1 MSEEAA
7 MRALV
12 RKLVEKNVDEEM
24 TVAVVSLLETEENYL
39 KMIDQLSEVENPSR
53 EWLLA
58 KSLLIPDEE
67 A

>member
-39 KMIDQLSEVENPSR
+39 KMIDQLSKVENPSR